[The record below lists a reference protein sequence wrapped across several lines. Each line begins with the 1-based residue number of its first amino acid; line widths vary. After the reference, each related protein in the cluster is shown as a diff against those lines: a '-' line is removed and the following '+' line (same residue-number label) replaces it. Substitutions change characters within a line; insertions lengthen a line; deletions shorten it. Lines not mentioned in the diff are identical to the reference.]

1 MGQIK
6 ISNYTLLILSY
17 IELTVA
23 CNMAGLVRSVVRFR
37 NLNTLRSLST
47 SALCHNAEQAPIK
60 VFGVEGRYAHALF
73 SAASKTGALES
84 TEVELNKV
92 QSLLDEEPALAEYCF
107 DPSVNKLAKRD
118 VLVEVLKM
126 KEFSELTINFMNVV
140 GEENRLKRSKGIIS
154 AFNKIM
160 KARRGEIDCLVT
172 PAKPLDSEMDAKLTA
187 TLQKFVKPTETLNI
201 ESVTDPSL
209 VGGMVIN
216 LGEYFID
223 MSTAT
228 KVKRIANALKGVN

>member
-160 KARRGEIDCLVT
+160 KARRGE
-172 PAKPLDSEMDAKLTA
+172 MDAKLTA